1 MNNLECKIIDIIK
14 AFNDEIPTDVNEDL
28 LHGGY
33 IDSFDIVNI
42 VADFE
47 AVFKIEIKPED
58 IVPEN
63 FNTIRHMVKMMERY
77 CE

>member
-1 MNNLECKIIDIIK
+1 MTDGVNDDVPID
-14 AFNDEIPTDVNEDL
+14 ANRYL
-28 LHGGY
+28 LHGDY

-47 AVFKIEIKPED
+47 ADFKIEIKPED

-63 FNTIRHMVKMMERY
+63 FNTIRHMVKMMDRY